1 MTQIDLARRDLHRA
15 ELILEEARSYF
26 PKRVWN
32 LVVQRAQEATE
43 LALKAALRYTGA
55 EPPHVHDVGPALQEH
70 RERFPTFF
78 REAIPKLASISRS
91 LRNER
96 ETSLYGDP
104 ETGLPPEELY
114 FENDAREALDKAD
127 FVFTICRKLL
137 EGA

>member
-1 MTQIDLARRDLHRA
+1 M
-15 ELILEEARSYF
+15 F
-26 PKRVWN
+26 MMW
-32 LVVQRAQEATE
+32 
-43 LALKAALRYTGA
+43 ALLCKSIAKGSQ
-55 EPPHVHDVGPALQEH
+55 PSSG
-70 RERFPTFF
+70 
-78 REAIPKLASISRS
+78 EAIPKLASISRS